1 MQLKSSKIIITG
13 AGSGFGK
20 SMSKYFADQNAQI
33 YAVDINENALAQL
46 KSKYPTIQT
55 FVCDITDN
63 EKVEYLIG
71 EIFLKDD
78 KTNILINNAGIMKN
92 EPLINI
98 LKRPDSKHSVDL
110 WQKVIDVN
118 QNAVFYT
125 TRAFVEQMI
134 KKRNKGVII
143 NISSIAAKGNAGQ
156 TAYSASK
163 AAVEAMTKVWA
174 KELGIFGIRSVAVS
188 PGFID
193 TAGTHD
199 ALEEKMLNKWIEQTP
214 MRRTGSIEEVTSAV
228 QFAIENDFVNGEI
241 INVNGGLTI

>member
-1 MQLKSSKIIITG
+1 MQLSEANIIITG

-20 SMSKYFADQNAQI
+20 SMATHFAEQNAQV
-33 YAVDINENALAQL
+33 YAVDINENALTLL
-46 KSKYPTIQT
+46 KAENDSIQT

-63 EKVEYLIG
+63 TRVEKAID
-71 EIFLKDD
+71 EIFLSDS

-92 EPLINI
+92 APLINI
-98 LKRPDSKHSVDL
+98 LQRPDSKHNLDL
-110 WQKVIDVN
+110 WHRVIDIN
-118 QNAVFYT
+118 QHAVFYT
-125 TRAFVEQMI
+125 TRAFADQMI

-143 NISSIAAKGNAGQ
+143 NISSIAATGNAGQ

-174 KELGIFGIRSVAVS
+174 KELGVFGIRAVAIA

-199 ALEEKMLNKWIEQTP
+199 ALEEKMLNRWVEQTP
-214 MRRTGSIEEVTSAV
+214 LKRTGKIEEIVSAV
-228 QFAIENDFVNGEI
+228 RFVIENDFINGEI
-241 INVNGGLTI
+241 IRINGGLTI

>member
-1 MQLKSSKIIITG
+1 MLLSDAKIIITG

-20 SMSKYFADQNAQI
+20 SMAMYFATQNAKVHAI
-33 YAVDINENALAQL
+33 DINENSLSIL
-46 KSKYPTIQT
+46 KSEISSIETYL
-55 FVCDITDN
+55 CDITDN
-63 EKVEYLIG
+63 DKVEKVIRD
-71 EIFLKDD
+71 IFITNG
-78 KTNILINNAGIMKN
+78 KTNVLINNAGIMKN
-92 EPLINI
+92 SPLVNI
-98 LKRPDSKHSVDL
+98 LQRPDGKHMVDL
-110 WQKVIDVN
+110 WHRVIDVN

-214 MRRTGSIEEVTSAV
+214 MRRTGRIEEVTSAV